1 MQGVG
6 MDMSEKSNQLSVVML
21 SVKNWRGLDAALNP
35 PRLGSK
41 QRKTAPPEV
50 GKEPLIVI
58 QT

>member
-1 MQGVG
+1 